1 MNEQSTGETEPQ
13 TLDVLDRLIEM
24 TTARLVHWIDRLQNL
39 VAHGTCTIEAMRVI
53 MIMQSALSRLLN
65 ERDLLSPSEPTP

>member
-13 TLDVLDRLIEM
+13 TLAVLDRLIET

-39 VAHGTCTIEAMRVI
+39 AVRGACTIEAMRVI
-53 MIMQSALSRLLN
+53 VIVESALSRLIE